1 MSYVTQW
8 DTARLLKKR
17 LDERDVEAARQGL
30 DRLTQ
35 DEARTTALEVLKA
48 VHGLVQNMNE
58 SIVGKEMH
66 STSRLPSVE
75 RFSL

>member
-8 DTARLLKKR
+8 NTARLLKKR
-17 LDERDVEAARQGL
+17 LEERDVEAARQGL

-35 DEARTTALEVLKA
+35 DEARTTPLEVLKA

-58 SIVGKEMH
+58 IIVGKEMH
-66 STSRLPSVE
+66 SASQLPSVE
-75 RFSL
+75 HFSL